1 MPQYR
6 ALKTFGTP
14 KGKHGTVITGT
25 VLTMTQKDADE
36 LNRHHPKDRPVVE
49 LYRGTTE
56 PRESPKDKSLP
67 GAPKTKGLRDDGPT
81 FEEFVKA
88 GYLPENYP
96 PEGYAEK
103 PSTGL
108 DEYRAANPKKV
119 DTIYEGEDPSSR
131 PVVKT
136 AKPDEGK
143 AAGTGGPSVRVEGG
157 QLGGGKGRRSSV
169 LRVGRPLPS
178 RK

>member
-49 LYRGTTE
+49 LHRGVSE

-67 GAPKTKGLRDDGPT
+67 GAPEKKDAVPPGLEEQADGANG
-81 FEEFVKA
+81 A
-88 GYLPENYP
+88 GDGLHEGIDP
-96 PEGYAEK
+96 PK
-103 PSTGL
+103 
-108 DEYRAANPKKV
+108 DEA
-119 DTIYEGEDPSSR
+119 
-131 PVVKT
+131 
-136 AKPDEGK
+136 GK

-157 QLGGGKGRRSSV
+157 QLGGGRGRRSSV
-169 LRVGRPLPS
+169 LRVGRPLPK